1 MIVPMQLRVVF
12 KALRG
17 NRLRAFLTVLGVIT
31 GVAAVI
37 GVTAVGAGAQ
47 ADISATLNKLGPN
60 VLIVQGQQ
68 VKVNGVP
75 LTSSKFTL
83 TQSDLAAIAKLPTVQ
98 AVTPSRNA
106 DMTVNSAR
114 YSTGTVVTG
123 ITGNYGQ
130 VLNFSASQGR
140 FINQIDNQF
149 GRRVA
154 VIGATPAAVLFPNG
168 SPIGQTV
175 SVNGVDFKIVG
186 VQAPKGVIG
195 QNDYDDNVFVP
206 LSVALPTLFGDTHF
220 QTANVLVRNSSQI
233 PLAQQQITALLR
245 QQHKLPPTYP
255 DDFLISAQRD
265 ILTTASSA
273 TQTFTWLTGAIAAIA
288 LFVGGIGIM
297 NIMLVAVTER
307 MREIGIRKAIGAS
320 PRTIEMQFLTEAVV
334 LSAIGGLLG
343 LAAGFGVASGISR
356 IAGWHTLVSTTAVG
370 LAFAVSITVGLF
382 FGFYPARRA
391 ALLDPIEALRR
402 E

>member
-1 MIVPMQLRVVF
+1 MGLAQLRIIL
-12 KALRG
+12 KALGG

-31 GVAAVI
+31 GIAAVI

-47 ADISATLNKLGPN
+47 ADISATLQRLGPN
-60 VLIVQGQQ
+60 VLIVDGQQ
-68 VKVNGVP
+68 IKVNGVP
-75 LTSSKFTL
+75 ITSSKFTL
-83 TQSDLAAIAKLPTVQ
+83 KQSDLAAIRRLPTVQ
-98 AVTPSRNA
+98 AVAPSRTA
-106 DMTVNSAR
+106 DFTVSSGR
-114 YSTGTVVTG
+114 YSVGTTITGVTG
-123 ITGNYGQ
+123 SFGQ
-130 VLNFSASQGR
+130 VLNYTAAQGR
-140 FINQIDNQF
+140 FISEIDHRF

-168 SPIGQTV
+168 NAVGQTV
-175 SVNGVDFKIVG
+175 TVNGAQFQIVG
-186 VQAPKGVIG
+186 VQTPKGVIG
-195 QNDYDDNVFVP
+195 QNDYDDNLFVP
-206 LSVALPTLFGDTHF
+206 LSVAGATLFGDTDFH
-220 QTANVLVRNSSQI
+220 TINVLVRNSADL
-233 PLAQQQITALLR
+233 PLAQVQIATLLR
-245 QQHKLPPTYP
+245 QLHNLPPSYP
-255 DDFLISAQRD
+255 NDFLISAQKD

-273 TQTFTWLTGAIAAIA
+273 TRTFTWLTGAIAAIA

-320 PRTIEMQFLTEAVV
+320 PRTIQTQFLGEAVV
-334 LSAIGGLLG
+334 LSALGGLLG
-343 LAAGFGVASGISR
+343 LAAGVGVAWGTSR
-356 IAGWHTLVSTTAVG
+356 LAGWRTVVSPTAVL

>member
-1 MIVPMQLRVVF
+1 MFGAQVRIVL
-12 KALRG
+12 KALRS
-17 NRLRAFLTVLGVIT
+17 NRLRAFLTIVGVVT

-37 GVTAVGAGAQ
+37 GVTSVGAGAQ
-47 ADISATLNKLGPN
+47 ADIAATLQKLGPN
-60 VLIVQGQQ
+60 VLVVNGQQ
-68 VKVNGVP
+68 IKVNGVT

-83 TQSDLAAIAKLPTVQ
+83 GQKDLAALRKLPTVQ

-106 DMTVNSAR
+106 DMTVNSSR
-114 YSTGTVVTG
+114 YSVGTVVTG

-130 VLNFSASQGR
+130 VLNFSAGQGR
-140 FINQIDNQF
+140 FISQIDNTF

-154 VIGATPAAVLFPNG
+154 VIGATPASVLFPNG
-168 SPIGQTV
+168 NALGQTV

-186 VQAPKGVIG
+186 VQARKGVIG
-195 QNDYDDNVFVP
+195 QNDYDDNLFVP
-206 LSVALPTLFGDTHF
+206 LSVAGPTLFGDTQF
-220 QTANVLVRNSSQI
+220 QTANVLVRNSADIALAQSQI
-233 PLAQQQITALLR
+233 TSLLR
-245 QQHKLPPTYP
+245 QQHRLPPSYP
-255 DDFLISAQRD
+255 DDFQIFAQRD
-265 ILTTASSA
+265 ILATSSSA

-307 MREIGIRKAIGAS
+307 LREIGIRKAIGAS
-320 PRTIEMQFLTEAVV
+320 PHTIQTQFLGEAVV

-343 LAAGFGVASGISR
+343 VGIGILVALGISQV
-356 IAGWHTLVSTTAVG
+356 AGWHTLVSPVAVA
-370 LAFAVSITVGLF
+370 LAFAVSIAVGLC

-391 ALLDPIEALRR
+391 ALLDPIEALRH

>member
-1 MIVPMQLRVVF
+1 MVPMQLRVVF

-17 NRLRAFLTVLGVIT
+17 NRLRAFLTVVGVIT

-60 VLIVQGQQ
+60 VLIVDGQQ
-68 VKVNGVP
+68 IKVNGVP

-83 TQSDLAAIAKLPTVQ
+83 TQSDLTAIGKLPTVQ

-106 DMTVNSAR
+106 DMTVNSTR

-130 VLNFSASQGR
+130 VLNFTASQGR

-168 SPIGQTV
+168 NPIGQTV

-206 LSVALPTLFGDTHF
+206 LSVALPTIFGDTHF
-220 QTANVLVRNSSQI
+220 QTANVLVRNASQI

-245 QQHKLPPTYP
+245 QQHKLPPSYP

-343 LAAGFGVASGISR
+343 LAAGFGVASGISQ

>member
-1 MIVPMQLRVVF
+1 MMVPMQLRVVF

-17 NRLRAFLTVLGVIT
+17 NRLRAFLTVVGVIT

-60 VLIVQGQQ
+60 VLIVDGQQ
-68 VKVNGVP
+68 IKVNGVP

-83 TQSDLAAIAKLPTVQ
+83 TQSDLTAIGKLPTVQ

-106 DMTVNSAR
+106 DMTVNSTR

-130 VLNFSASQGR
+130 VLNFTASQGR

-168 SPIGQTV
+168 NPIGQTV

-206 LSVALPTLFGDTHF
+206 LSVALPTIFGDTHF
-220 QTANVLVRNSSQI
+220 QTANVLVRNASQI

-245 QQHKLPPTYP
+245 QQHKLPPSYP

-343 LAAGFGVASGISR
+343 LAAGFGVASGISQ

>member
-1 MIVPMQLRVVF
+1 MIMPMQLRVVF

-83 TQSDLAAIAKLPTVQ
+83 TQSDLTAIGKLPTVQ

-106 DMTVNSAR
+106 DMTVNSTR

-130 VLNFSASQGR
+130 VLNFTASQGR

-175 SVNGVDFKIVG
+175 SVNGVDFKVVG

-206 LSVALPTLFGDTHF
+206 LSVALPTIFGDTHF
-220 QTANVLVRNSSQI
+220 QTANVLVRNTGQI
-233 PLAQQQITALLR
+233 ALATQQLTALLR
-245 QQHKLPPTYP
+245 KQHNLPPSYA

-320 PRTIEMQFLTEAVV
+320 PRTIEMQFLSEAVV

-343 LAAGFGVASGISR
+343 LGAGFGVASGISQ

>member
-1 MIVPMQLRVVF
+1 
-12 KALRG
+12 
-17 NRLRAFLTVLGVIT
+17 LT
-31 GVAAVI
+31 
-37 GVTAVGAGAQ
+37 
-47 ADISATLNKLGPN
+47 
-60 VLIVQGQQ
+60 
-68 VKVNGVP
+68 
-75 LTSSKFTL
+75 
-83 TQSDLAAIAKLPTVQ
+83 AIAKLPTVQ

-106 DMTVNSAR
+106 DMTVNSTR

-130 VLNFSASQGR
+130 VLNFTASQGR

-206 LSVALPTLFGDTHF
+206 LSVALPTIFGDTHF
-220 QTANVLVRNSSQI
+220 QTANVLVRNASQI
-233 PLAQQQITALLR
+233 PLAQQQITAVLR
-245 QQHKLPPTYP
+245 QQHKLPPSYP

-343 LAAGFGVASGISR
+343 LAAGFGVASGISQ